1 MSLYKLGYYSNLLN
15 VIIKT
20 TMQDLA
26 KNVVATI
33 VEAMPCHSTMALG
46 KNSVM
51 QGEPN
56 SAMVFNTK
64 RCRERHNREK

>member
-51 QGEPN
+51 QGCKERQ
-56 SAMVFNTK
+56 SREDQAETK
-64 RCRERHNREK
+64 KMQRC